1 MQKTPYE
8 TWADNNVS
16 GGAPD
21 EVTGGVENVFR
32 YVFGKPTEA
41 FSPILSAMPGAGGG
55 SVLRLPG
62 VVNTQGVTLKV
73 LSTTDLSDWDSQAV
87 SERTVTV
94 GSDGTVTL
102 PDDGGAVRFFR
113 LKAEVE

>member
-8 TWADNNVS
+8 TWADANVS

-21 EVTGGVENVFR
+21 EVTGGVENAFR
-32 YVFGKPTEA
+32 YVFGKPTES
-41 FSPILSAMPGAGGG
+41 FSPILAAAPRAGGG

-62 VVNTQGVTLKV
+62 VVNAQGVTLKV
-73 LSTTDLSDWDSQAV
+73 LSTTDLSDWDSPGV

-94 GSDGTVTL
+94 GSDGTVVL
-102 PDDGGAVRFFR
+102 PADGGPVRFFR